1 MPVYISL
8 MDRLR
13 TQHLTIY
20 ELIDSVP
27 DQLLQYRPSPGKW
40 NIKDQIAHMTRY
52 QMIFL
57 ERVHLILLGQQPG
70 IKRYNAEQ
78 DEAFAGWQSLPI
90 EKLMGKLVADR
101 VDIHN
106 LITRLA
112 KEKISLVGVH
122 EKYGA
127 LTILQWTEFFLLH
140 EAHHL
145 YSIFQLAH
153 SNSAKPHP

>member
-13 TQHLTIY
+13 SQHLTIH

-27 DQLLQYRPSPGKW
+27 DQLLQYRPSPDKW
-40 NIKDQIAHMTRY
+40 NIMDQIAHLTRY

-57 ERVHLILLGQQPG
+57 ERIHLILSRQQPG
-70 IKRYNAEQ
+70 IKRYSAEQ
-78 DEAFAGWQSLPI
+78 DAAFAGWQKLSI
-90 EKLMGKLVADR
+90 EKLMEKLVADR
-101 VDIHN
+101 LDIHN
-106 LITRLA
+106 LISRLA
-112 KEKISLVGVH
+112 KEKIGLIGVH
-122 EKYGA
+122 EKFGP

-153 SNSAKPHP
+153 SNSVKPHL

>member
-8 MDRLR
+8 TDRLK

-27 DQLLQYRPSPGKW
+27 DHLLHFRPAADKW

-57 ERVHLILLGQQPG
+57 ERVNLILLGQQPG
-70 IKRYNAEQ
+70 IKRYDAEL
-78 DEAFAGWQSLPI
+78 DSEFANWQNQPI
-90 EKLMGKLVADR
+90 EKLMERMVADR
-101 VDIHN
+101 LNMFN
-106 LITRLA
+106 LITRLSR
-112 KEKISLVGVH
+112 EKLNLVGTH

-127 LTILQWTEFFLLH
+127 LTVLQWTEFFLLH

-145 YSIFQLAH
+145 YAIFQIA
-153 SNSAKPHP
+153 NRKDVY